1 VGKPLFIKLGME
13 LDIRLSELDQDILQI
28 GELIGPV

>member
-1 VGKPLFIKLGME
+1 ME